1 MEYLAKYAAKS
12 ETKSHLLKLAFSN
25 IVHNSQVNTNAS
37 SVIKKTIMKTLGQS
51 DKFSAQETMHHLLSL
66 NLLSAS
72 FNVVPI
78 SLNGSRR
85 LNITT
90 TDSLLDS
97 YAERNK
103 YQGIVPCDLRNSNF
117 LQFAMKYHLANRKLV
132 DQPDNVVPRVYPI
145 YSSNPKSS
153 NFGFY
158 CKYQLL
164 RYKPSKN
171 KQNDAWEE

>member
-1 MEYLAKYAAKS
+1 
-12 ETKSHLLKLAFSN
+12 
-25 IVHNSQVNTNAS
+25 
-37 SVIKKTIMKTLGQS
+37 MKTLGQR

-66 NLLSAS
+66 NLLNSS

-90 TDSLLDS
+90 QPDYIATTDSLLDA

-132 DQPDNVVPRVYPI
+132 DQPDNVVRRVYPI

-164 RYKPSKN
+164 GYKPWKN
-171 KQNDAWEE
+171 KQNDAWEK